1 MFATYSKEFVPMEA
15 VTISMF
21 YVIGLLILHYA
32 LPESFLSLEVCYVYF
47 LFRSDYYTEP
57 ELYLHLY

>member
-1 MFATYSKEFVPMEA
+1 MEA